1 MTFDKYRTDWV
12 DPKVPVTGPVFN
24 TNAVTHVAIH
34 YTAAPTVSRNTAQY
48 LRSINSDYTSNRG
61 YSIGYN
67 AAVDQDGVTW
77 ELRGF
82 DFRCAANKEANN
94 YTFAILCLVDGAN
107 PANEKMIEGVKR
119 IVNLVKVRC
128 KDSIIVGHRDLG
140 STACPGAGL
149 YNQIKN
155 GVFNPLNIDV
165 EGPTMIQ
172 IDYAPGTPQW
182 VACVYTGTQLAWV
195 RNGHAAKVLQ
205 DAKVPKVSVNRD
217 GFLGLIQSSQ
227 TTTDAPPMDSILTS
241 AWNKNRG

>member
-1 MTFDKYRTDWV
+1 MTFDKYRRDWV
-12 DPKVPVTGPVFN
+12 DPKVPVSGPVFN
-24 TNAVTHVAIH
+24 AGSVTHVSLH
-34 YTAAPTVSRNTAQY
+34 YTSATRVNRDTAQY
-48 LRSINSDYTSNRG
+48 LRSINSDYTRNRG

-82 DFRCAANKEANN
+82 DFQGAANKGANN
-94 YTFAILCLVDGAN
+94 YTFAILCLVDGAS
-107 PANEKMIEGVKR
+107 PANAKMIEGIRRV
-119 IVNLVKVRC
+119 IDQVNARCNGSLV
-128 KDSIIVGHRDLG
+128 VGHRDVG
-140 STACPGAGL
+140 ATACPGEGL
-149 YNQIKN
+149 YNQIRA
-155 GVFNPLNIDV
+155 GVFNPVTIDV

-205 DAKVPKVSVNRD
+205 DAKVPKVTVSRD

-227 TTTDAPPMDSILTS
+227 TTTDAPPMDSALRS
-241 AWNKNRG
+241 AWNKSRG